1 MNIYIAL
8 MIGTIL
14 LTGVLIVRDARQR
27 RRGLPQWAEEWN
39 QRAELVRLHE
49 ARSLDDVVITAE
61 VVDERR
67 AIQW

>member
-1 MNIYIAL
+1 MNMYILL

-27 RRGLPQWAEEWN
+27 RRGLPEWAEEWN
-39 QRAELVRLHE
+39 RRAEAVRLHE
-49 ARSLDDVVITAE
+49 ARDLDDVVITAE
-61 VVDERR
+61 VVSEHR